1 MTAPPFDAAITA
13 ATRLLV
19 VAPHPD
25 DETLASGVLMQRVLA
40 AGGSV
45 DVLLL
50 TAGDNNPWPQ
60 RLLERRWHIGTAGR
74 ARWAHRR
81 QGEIRSALK
90 CLGVDADSLHELGW
104 PDLGLVDLALQP
116 AGQTL
121 RILGDRLASL
131 QPTLLALPAL
141 TDRHPDHAAA
151 HVLVRLALAARNQSP
166 QLWSYLVHGS
176 AAPAHGVT
184 LHANPREQALKLS
197 ALAAH
202 TSQITFSGPRLRRM
216 ASGPE
221 HFGDALDVCA
231 DGWMP
236 WRPPAWLAPLLW
248 LSVIGPDGV
257 HEWRWSDAPLQRH
270 ADGRSRLVS
279 TAAGIGEP
287 RFARLA
293 LRIPSPWIFDHWGW
307 CQIA

>member
-1 MTAPPFDAAITA
+1 MTNRSADAAITA

-74 ARWAHRR
+74 ARWAQRR
-81 QGEIRSALK
+81 QGEIRGALQ
-90 CLGVDADSLHELGW
+90 CLGVAAERLHELGW
-104 PDLGLVDLALQP
+104 PDMGLVDLVLQR
-116 AGQTL
+116 AGQTV
-121 RILGDRLASL
+121 RVLGERLASL
-131 QPTLLALPAL
+131 QPNLLVLPAL

-151 HVLVRLALAARNQSP
+151 HVLVRLALAQQDQSP
-166 QLWSYLVHGS
+166 RLWSYLVHGHATPS
-176 AAPAHGVT
+176 HGVT
-184 LHANPREQALKLS
+184 LHANQHELALKLS

-202 TSQITFSGPRLRRM
+202 TSQVALSGTRLRRM
-216 ASGPE
+216 ASCPE
-221 HFGDALDVCA
+221 YFGDPATACA
-231 DGWMP
+231 DGWLP
-236 WRPPAWLAPLLW
+236 WLPPAWLAPLLW
-248 LSVIGPDGV
+248 LSVVGPNGV
-257 HEWRWSDAPLQRH
+257 HDWRWSDAPLQRH

-279 TAAGIGEP
+279 AALGAAQP

-307 CQIA
+307 CEIA